1 MTISGVDLMRS
12 ARDKILHDT
21 DGMSWSEEHAYLQA
35 RRGWYEASLE
45 AKPNNSATSDRVGA
59 GRRRLAPPPPRGGV
73 GENFGANNNYQHCKV
88 GDN

>member
-45 AKPNNSATSDRVGA
+45 AKPNNSTRRGALNVGRIHHVA
-59 GRRRLAPPPPRGGV
+59 SVKGGRHVKSGKDDDKA
-73 GENFGANNNYQHCKV
+73 KS
-88 GDN
+88 